1 MKRRMLR
8 TGLHAALAVC
18 VVAGGVAAGAAANA
32 APRSHAEAAAATASS
47 SSTLTETR
55 LWNLAWATQP
65 TWPSG
70 TVKVLKLQSPA
81 DSGTGE
87 YFLFDPR
94 TGEVVDFIYQGD
106 MVIHST
112 PDWTMMEFQPRTST
126 TQVRFGNVDDPTSA
140 GVYAEQTVARYR
152 VTNLELGTQPSIGGG
167 TVSVL
172 KVAKRP
178 QVPSG
183 GVYYRYNPATRQQE
197 GGFLVGGDMLFQ
209 TVTSWTQ
216 AQFQLSSGST
226 EVRYGDPRQ
235 AHRGKVV
242 ATATVL

>member
-1 MKRRMLR
+1 MNRRMLR
-8 TGLHAALAVC
+8 TGLHTAMALC
-18 VVAGGVAAGAAANA
+18 VVAGAVGTSTAAAA
-32 APRSHAEAAAATASS
+32 APRTHSEAAAATAAAAT
-47 SSTLTETR
+47 TLTETR

-70 TVKVLKLQSPA
+70 TVRVLKLQSPA

-87 YFLFDPR
+87 YFLFDPQ

-112 PDWTMMEFQPRTST
+112 PDWTMMEFPPRTST
-126 TQVRFGNVDDPTSA
+126 TQVRFGNVDEPATA
-140 GVYAEQTVARYR
+140 GVYAEQTVTRYR

-183 GVYYRYNPATRQQE
+183 GVYYRYNPATGQQE
-197 GGFLVGGDMLFQ
+197 GGFLVGGDMLFE

-235 AHRGKVV
+235 ARRGKVV